1 MTLTPPQQTALGS
14 LAKRLL
20 HVLIVTSQLPF
31 FVVQVWGEPLLETII
46 VTATRKEQSLASI
59 PGNGDVVTED
69 ELALIGHTHINEA
82 LARVAGVWI
91 SRGNGQ
97 EHLTALRSPVL
108 TGAGACGAFLLAQ
121 DGVALR
127 ASGFCNVNELFEA
140 NTEQAARIEVVKGPG
155 SALYGSNAMHGH
167 INVISQPVLQKSH
180 AAIELQAGPHDYSRL
195 KFSVGAANLRMDA
208 NATHDGG
215 FKDESGFDQQKMT
228 LRYQYKTPRFDSITT
243 FAFTNLNQETA
254 GFVTGHLAY
263 KNDGLRRHNPNPE
276 AFRDSTS
283 VRLQSRIAFRHSS
296 GNELVITPYL
306 RYTDMRFLQHF
317 LPGQALEQNRH
328 KSIGIQSLYSW
339 GDRIEVMLGLDAEY
353 TRGVLKEFQATPTIS
368 TSAFLVATIPP
379 GIHYD
384 YDVSAKTLAP
394 FLQMNIP
401 LTDRLSLIPGIRF
414 DHMQYDYDNKA
425 LTGRSKDDGTPC
437 GFGGCRFNRPADRKD
452 RFNDVSPKLGM
463 TYRTNEAGQLYGL
476 IARGFRAPQATELYR
491 LQNDQS
497 VSRIDSVQ
505 LDSIELGIRGQ
516 WGQLGYDISV
526 FLMHKDNFIFRDS
539 NRINVDSGQT
549 EHHGIEFGLQYQFSE
564 KWSLAGNGTLARHR
578 FANHQVVNGIDL
590 EGKDIDTAPR
600 VIASTR
606 LKWQISEH
614 ANMELEWNHLDEYY
628 TDAENLH
635 VYEGHD
641 LINLR
646 TRLKLSEN
654 WQLTAKITNL
664 LDEEYAERADFG
676 FGSER
681 YFVGEPVSL
690 YLVLTGRLK

>member
-1 MTLTPPQQTALGS
+1 M
-14 LAKRLL
+14 
-20 HVLIVTSQLPF
+20 LIFISQLPF
-31 FVVQVWGEPLLETII
+31 FVAELCGDSLLETII
-46 VTATRKEQSLASI
+46 VTATRKEQRLASI
-59 PGNGDVVTED
+59 PGNGDVVSKD

-108 TGAGACGAFLLAQ
+108 TGPGACGAFLIAQ

-155 SALYGSNAMHGH
+155 SALYGSNALHGQ
-167 INVISQPVLQKSH
+167 INVISQPFLAESH
-180 AAIELQAGPHDYSRL
+180 TSIELEAGPHDYLRL
-195 KFSVGAANLRMDA
+195 KFSVGGANLRMDA
-208 NATHDGG
+208 NGTHDGG

-228 LRYQYKTPRFDSITT
+228 LRYQYESPHIDSITT
-243 FAFTNLNQETA
+243 FAWTNLNQETA

-263 KNDGLRRHNPNPE
+263 RNGALRRDNPNPE

-283 VRLQSRIAFRHSS
+283 ARLQSRIAFRRAS

-317 LPGQALEQNRH
+317 LPGQSLEENQHR
-328 KSIGIQSLYSW
+328 SVGIQSFYSW

-353 TRGVLKEFQATPTIS
+353 TRGELKELQAKPTIS
-368 TSAFLVATIPP
+368 PVAFLVETIPP
-379 GIHYD
+379 GTHYD
-384 YDVSAKTLAP
+384 YAVSAKTIAP
-394 FLQMNIP
+394 FLQINIP
-401 LTDRLSLIPGIRF
+401 VTDRLTLVPGIRF

-452 RFNDVSPKLGM
+452 RFNDVSPKLGL
-463 TYRTNEAGQLYGL
+463 TYRANAAGQVYGL
-476 IARGFRAPQATELYR
+476 ISRGFRAPQATELYR

-505 LDSIELGIRGQ
+505 LDSIELGMRGQ

-564 KWSLAGNGTLARHR
+564 KWSLTGNGTIARHR
-578 FANHQVVNGIDL
+578 FANHQVVNGIDI

-600 VIASTR
+600 VILSTQ
-606 LKWQISEH
+606 LHWQISER
-614 ANMELEWNHLDEYY
+614 ADMELEWNHLDEYY

-635 VYEGHD
+635 TYEGHD

-646 TRLKLSEN
+646 TRLKLGEN
-654 WQLTAKITNL
+654 WRLTAKVTNL
-664 LDEEYAERADFG
+664 FNQEYAERADFG

-690 YLVLTGRLK
+690 YLVLAARLK